1 MPCPSGTGTAGCT
14 AATRRPMRYSGTC
27 GPGTLETMTSK
38 AASRSAARAAKARP
52 CRGSSASESV
62 RPATGVACPAF
73 FARAVRAA
81 ITPSAAAGSRSATG
95 SDTTKNDRRLP
106 SSDDA
111 SRTLTGHERLQVVVR
126 LPAPAQRRA
135 ERDGGRGEQDVVHRR
150 VLRPARLADRIQ
162 ACVCEGD
169 DAPPARSAIQR
180 GARGG
185 SQQVAQDATRLARI
199 ARAEAARRAGRGG
212 QPRPGRQERRTPGTR
227 APRTPGRRRIRDRI
241 GLGVEQ
247 QRRDLDRGDAVDE
260 RVVHLADERP
270 AAARQAVDDA
280 HPPQRSRGIQ
290 RRREQHARRC
300 AQLALPAGRGER
312 ERADVVR
319 DVERRVV
326 LPAARAR
333 RERRRDET
341 AAQLRHAVQA
351 RREVPAQPAERGR
364 GPVEADRP
372 PDVQRRAVR
381 VEIEERTIEGT
392 GEHGASLCGH

>member
-1 MPCPSGTGTAGCT
+1 
-14 AATRRPMRYSGTC
+14 
-27 GPGTLETMTSK
+27 MTSK

-52 CRGSSASESV
+52 RRGSSASEL
-62 RPATGVACPAF
+62 GE
-73 FARAVRAA
+73 
-81 ITPSAAAGSRSATG
+81 AG
-95 SDTTKNDRRLP
+95 DRRRVTRVLRARRAGG
-106 SSDDA
+106 DHAECGRRIALGDRQRHDEERQA
-111 SRTLTGHERLQVVVR
+111 VAELRRRLAHAHRYERLQVVVR

-135 ERDGGRGEQDVVHRR
+135 ERDGGRGEQDVVDRR

-212 QPRPGRQERRTPGTR
+212 QPRPGRQQRRAPRTR
-227 APRTPGRRRIRDRI
+227 APRTPGRRRIGDRI

-290 RRREQHARRC
+290 RRREQHARRGT
-300 AQLALPAGRGER
+300 QLALPAGRRER

-333 RERRRDET
+333 RERRRDEA

-351 RREVPAQPAERGR
+351 RGEVPAQPAERGR

-381 VEIEERTIEGT
+381 VEIEERTVEGT